1 MPQVLVV
8 DADPE
13 TLNAAQAL
21 ETDGWSVLKASDSG
35 TCMRLARQERPDLA
49 VVSSRLQDGDGGH
62 VVQRLRALLATAV
75 TPILGV
81 ASGSEEAEVLMQAGA
96 QECLDR
102 PVSAERLREA
112 VSRHS
117 SQPLSFETAPSFAIQ
132 DPQRLAAL
140 RSTKLLDTVPEGDL
154 DRFTRL
160 ASHVLDAPTALIS
173 LVDEERQFF
182 KSAIGLH
189 ASLQDSRQTPLS
201 HSFCQWA
208 VAGREPFVVPDA
220 RQEPIVKDNPAID
233 ELDAVAYCGMPIYV
247 RNEPIG
253 TLCVMDPEPR
263 PWTQEQIATLQDL
276 AGILSSY
283 LDLRS
288 ERAS

>member
-21 ETDGWSVLKASDSG
+21 ETEGWSVLKASDSG

-49 VVSSRLQDGDGGH
+49 VVASRLHDGDGAH

-81 ASGSEEAEVLMQAGA
+81 ASGPAEAGELLTAGA

-102 PVSAERLREA
+102 PVSPERLSDA
-112 VSRHS
+112 VSRHT
-117 SQPLSFETAPSFAIQ
+117 SQPLSFATAPSFVLEDQ
-132 DPQRLAAL
+132 QRLSAL
-140 RSTKLLDTVPEGDL
+140 ASSELLDTVPEDDL

-160 ASHVLDAPTALIS
+160 ASRFLDAPTALVS
-173 LVDEERQFF
+173 LVDRERQFF
-182 KSAIGLH
+182 KSAVGLH
-189 ASLQDSRQTPLS
+189 ETLQDSRQTPLT

-208 VAGREPFVVPDA
+208 VASREAFVVPDA
-220 RQEPIVKDNPAID
+220 REEPIVKNSPAIG
-233 ELDAVAYCGMPIYV
+233 ELDAVSYCGMPIYV

-253 TLCVMDPEPR
+253 TLCVIDSVPR
-263 PWTQEQIATLQDL
+263 PWSQEQIAVLRDL

-288 ERAS
+288 AQRS